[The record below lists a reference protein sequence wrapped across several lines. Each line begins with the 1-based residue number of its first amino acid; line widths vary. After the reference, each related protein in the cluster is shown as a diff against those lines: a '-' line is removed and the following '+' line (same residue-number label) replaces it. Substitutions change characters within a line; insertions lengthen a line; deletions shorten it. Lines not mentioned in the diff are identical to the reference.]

1 MGKLSWLVS
10 INGVDRTSRVLSLSI
25 SQGRQSYRDN
35 YSGGSITCTIQNN
48 DNFAGGITIGGQIDV
63 TISGSGGTYQFDGWI
78 SSIEYQDAGGG
89 VGLSTATITG
99 VDDVG
104 RLGRARI
111 NGVAFT
117 QALTTTQAVSQIP
130 ASALNDVTMASV
142 GGGSSIA
149 QANTYTGSTLNYL
162 NLLNATE
169 RGSIY
174 TYVSQVLFV
183 GRNGMA
189 NLPTTTKSFGRN
201 PATNVIGYKEFR
213 RIAAGN
219 QYISTFTVSATG
231 ITDQT
236 YENTT
241 ATDTYGQGTDSSQTL
256 DYNTTQALGNAQWMV
271 NAFDDPNELR
281 FEVDFTDLG
290 NNDSDLYQIFADC
303 QIGAILPL
311 SYRLPGAGSDV
322 TVSVK
327 IEGYRFSAN
336 PGQTICTAYLSPATY
351 YQFFTLNSST
361 LGVLNT
367 SRLGW

>member
-1 MGKLSWLVS
+1 M
-10 INGVDRTSRVLSLSI
+10 LSLSI

-48 DNFAGGITIGGQIDV
+48 DSFAGGITIGGQIDV
-63 TISGSGGTYQFDGWI
+63 TISGSGGTYFFDGWI
-78 SSIEYQDAGGG
+78 SSIQYQDAGGG

-130 ASALNDVTMASV
+130 ASALNDVTMGSL

-174 TYVSQVLFV
+174 TYLGQVIFV

-189 NLPTTTKSFGRN
+189 NLPATTKSFGRN

-231 ITDQT
+231 IADQT

-241 ATDTYGQGTDSSQTL
+241 ASDTYGQGTDSSQTL

-281 FEVDFTDLG
+281 FEVDF
-290 NNDSDLYQIFADC
+290 
-303 QIGAILPL
+303 
-311 SYRLPGAGSDV
+311 
-322 TVSVK
+322 
-327 IEGYRFSAN
+327 
-336 PGQTICTAYLSPATY
+336 
-351 YQFFTLNSST
+351 
-361 LGVLNT
+361 
-367 SRLGW
+367 